1 MIRTLIILAVV
12 SFVLSIGC
20 LAAAFAIAGGPFYVD
35 DDWRFHH
42 GAWDIDLSA
51 NDSGPGALKA
61 AYRQIAQMTP
71 VKA

>member
-42 GAWDIDLSA
+42 GTWDIDLSA
-51 NDSGPGALKA
+51 NALNNAGLKTVHP
-61 AYRQIAQMTP
+61 QMTP
-71 VKA
+71 ITQMKS